1 MPVGAA
7 RWDVWGTTATVLVAD
22 PAATSDARRQ
32 VERELTRIDR
42 ACSRFRPD
50 SELARVNRAGGRPV
64 PVSAAFA
71 EALAAALRA
80 AALTDGAVD
89 PTVGE
94 ALRLSG
100 YDRDFELL
108 APDPGPGLRLR
119 VTPSRPADWRRVT
132 LDEDSRT
139 VAVPA
144 EMSLD
149 LGATAKALAADRAA
163 RAAHSATGCGVL
175 VNLGGDIAVA
185 GEAPDRG
192 WRVRVADDHRGDPR
206 EPGQTVAIRAG
217 GLATSS
223 TTVRRWRRHSH
234 ELHHI
239 IDPRT
244 GHPAGG
250 PWRTA
255 SVAAATCVEANT
267 ASTAAIVRGPSALGW
282 LSGYDLPARLVR
294 HDGAVFAT
302 GGWPEPGDDPS

>member
-1 MPVGAA
+1 MRAGSS

-22 PAATSDARRQ
+22 PAAIPAARRQ
-32 VERELTRIDR
+32 VEREISRIDR

-50 SELARVNRAGGRPV
+50 SELSRVNQAGGRPV
-64 PVSAAFA
+64 SVSAAFV

-94 ALRLSG
+94 ALRLWG
-100 YDRDFELL
+100 YDRDFDLL
-108 APDPGPGLRLR
+108 PPDPHPGLRVR
-119 VTPSRPADWRRVT
+119 VTPAQPADWRRVT

-163 RAAHSATGCGVL
+163 RAAHAATRCGVL

-185 GEAPDRG
+185 GEAPEHG
-192 WRVRVADDHRGDPR
+192 WSVRVADDHRGDPR
-206 EPGQTVAIRAG
+206 APGQTVAIRGG

-223 TTVRRWRRHSH
+223 TTVRRWRRHSRD
-234 ELHHI
+234 LHHI
-239 IDPRT
+239 IDPRS
-244 GHPAGG
+244 GHPADGA
-250 PWRTA
+250 WRTA
-255 SVAAATCVEANT
+255 SVAAASCVEANT

-302 GGWPEPGDDPS
+302 GGWPEEDPS